1 VFSQGREAFN
11 QPIVKR
17 KSPAATVLQI
27 CLLGLCWLT
36 LLACS
41 PQPPKET
48 APPAKEHS
56 ENLETGKADKQVVHK
71 LDIELPSKPESQ
83 GDLAPLS
90 KRAQQVWQS
99 HLKQVAKYPL
109 QSACQPFSVPAQGK
123 YRGSVV
129 LFHGFTACPQQFWEV
144 STQIAAQG
152 FHVFVPLL
160 PGHGWQYRQE
170 AGKVSDDVSAMPADQ
185 DYTQYTQQATEMAG
199 MLRGESGIKV
209 VGGLSLG
216 GVVAA
221 SAVIQAPDVFD
232 RALLMTPLFDVVAA
246 KKPYLPPANVVVPKH
261 QIDWGPDCELERK
274 GGRGGVC
281 QFQIKHIR
289 AAQRLGEETL
299 AQIGQVQTQIQVV
312 GVEGDHAANN
322 ESLAKAVGFLKN
334 GKGCLYQ
341 KGVSHSMLS
350 RFDSPDDQKFWL
362 NSMQQQLLR
371 FVESGQYFDI
381 TELSHELGLPRCHI
395 AG

>member
-1 VFSQGREAFN
+1 MSRHRRAAFKGLF
-11 QPIVKR
+11 QR
-17 KSPAATVLQI
+17 KALASSALLTCLCSLWLVLN
-27 CLLGLCWLT
+27 
-36 LLACS
+36 ACT
-41 PQPPKET
+41 PQPSEQET
-48 APPAKEHS
+48 KAASQAQS
-56 ENLETGKADKQVVHK
+56 ENLETGKADKQVIQK
-71 LDIELPSKPESQ
+71 LTLSLPSKPNGQ
-83 GDLAPLS
+83 GDFSPLS
-90 KRAQQVWQS
+90 QRAQNVWQS
-99 HLKQVAKYPL
+99 HLKQTGQQPL
-109 QSACQPFSVPAQGK
+109 QTACQPFAVPAQGR
-123 YRGSVV
+123 YQGSVV

-144 STQIAAQG
+144 SRLIAAKG

-160 PGHGWQYRQE
+160 PGHGWQYQQS
-170 AGKVSDDVSAMPADQ
+170 AGKVSDNVSAMPADQ
-185 DYTQYTQQATEMAG
+185 DYTRYSQQATEMAG
-199 MLRGESGIKV
+199 MLRGEQGIKV

-221 SAVIQAPDVFD
+221 SAAIQAPDVFD

-322 ESLAKAVGFLKN
+322 ESLAKAVGRLKN

-362 NSMQQQLLR
+362 NSMQVQLVR

-395 AG
+395 SS